1 MPARRF
7 PDALAFLVACLIV
20 AASLTWIIPAG
31 EYDRRDDPVTGRR
44 PVVPGTYHH
53 IAAAPVSPFA
63 AIVAIPRGFEDAAAI
78 IAFVLLVGAGLTVVD
93 RTGAPREGIDWLIGR
108 LHGRDAIVMP
118 IIALVFAIGGV
129 VEGTME
135 EIIALVPIL
144 LVVTERLGYPPIMAV
159 AMSLG
164 PAAIGGAFSPMN
176 PFQVG
181 IAQKLADLPL
191 MSGWPVRTAL
201 LVPATV
207 VWIWATVRA
216 AARSRRVPP
225 ARETAGAPPLRLR
238 SRLLLLLVAAAF
250 VLYIVGVVRLG
261 WQFEE
266 MSALFFLL
274 GVVAGLA
281 GGLGIA
287 GTAEAL
293 ADGFRGMAYAGVL
306 IGFARAIYLVLA
318 DGHVIDTIVRGL
330 FIPISALP
338 PAAAAVAMMA
348 AQTVV
353 HVPVPSTT
361 GQAVLTMPIVV
372 PLSDLLGLSSDLT
385 VLAYQLGGG
394 LCELV
399 TPTNGALMAILAAAG
414 VGYDRWLRFVFPLF
428 AVMMVLG
435 AGGLVVIAALHLL

>member
-1 MPARRF
+1 
-7 PDALAFLVACLIV
+7 
-20 AASLTWIIPAG
+20 
-31 EYDRRDDPVTGRR
+31 
-44 PVVPGTYHH
+44 
-53 IAAAPVSPFA
+53 
-63 AIVAIPRGFEDAAAI
+63 
-78 IAFVLLVGAGLTVVD
+78 
-93 RTGAPREGIDWLIGR
+93 
-108 LHGRDAIVMP
+108 
-118 IIALVFAIGGV
+118 
-129 VEGTME
+129 
-135 EIIALVPIL
+135 
-144 LVVTERLGYPPIMAV
+144 
-159 AMSLG
+159 
-164 PAAIGGAFSPMN
+164 
-176 PFQVG
+176 
-181 IAQKLADLPL
+181 
-191 MSGWPVRTAL
+191 
-201 LVPATV
+201 
-207 VWIWATVRA
+207 
-216 AARSRRVPP
+216 
-225 ARETAGAPPLRLR
+225 
-238 SRLLLLLVAAAF
+238 
-250 VLYIVGVVRLG
+250 
-261 WQFEE
+261 
-266 MSALFFLL
+266 MSALFLLL

-306 IGFARAIYLVLA
+306 IGFARAIYLVLV